1 MAGKMLVEAAHVD
14 DAGDSG
20 IVVQQYFATWRDEIY
35 SSYWMVEV
43 LGDGQ
48 RLHIADPA
56 AAACMDG
63 IAYFVL
69 AL

>member
-1 MAGKMLVEAAHVD
+1 MLVEAAHIHN
-14 DAGDSG
+14 AGDSG
-20 IVVQQYFATWRDEIY
+20 VVAQQYFAMRRDKIY
-35 SSYWMVEV
+35 SGYWMVEV

-48 RLHIADPA
+48 RLHVADPA